1 MSLRDFNTPS
11 DERTVILHH
20 DPAGNGS
27 GLSSFHTV
35 SPEERHPNSTGKMV
49 GALAVALM
57 VGTAGIYA
65 YTASSPANNPQP
77 VATAANTPAPPP
89 AQSMAQPAPM
99 MAPAADTTTAD
110 ATPIVEPAVTP
121 APAATPAPVRT
132 ARVTTPAAETAAP
145 ISDGAAVRMGAN
157 SQAVTEQ
164 PQQQAA
170 ITAVPEPVSPTPSPS
185 DVAIAAPQ
193 TSATPDAGT
202 AQDIPAGAQTEAMP
216 EAQAAAPAQ
225 AQPEQSAGQVAQ

>member
-20 DPAGNGS
+20 EPMGNGS

-35 SPEERHPNSTGKMV
+35 SPEERHPNNTGKMV

-57 VGTAGIYA
+57 VGGAGLYA

-77 VATAANTPAPPP
+77 VAVAANTPAPPP
-89 AQSMAQPAPM
+89 AQPAPM

-110 ATPIVEPAVTP
+110 AAPVAEPALTP
-121 APAATPAPVRT
+121 APVATPAPVRS
-132 ARVTTPAAETAAP
+132 ARVASPAAPA
-145 ISDGAAVRMGAN
+145 ISEGAAVRMGAD
-157 SQAVTEQ
+157 SQAVTTQ
-164 PQQQAA
+164 PTQQAEV
-170 ITAVPEPVSPTPSPS
+170 TPTVPEPVSPTPSPS
-185 DVAIAAPQ
+185 DVAVASPTPGVSVPAD
-193 TSATPDAGT
+193 ATT
-202 AQDIPAGAQTEAMP
+202 AQDIAANAQTEAMP
-216 EAQAAAPAQ
+216 SAEAAAPAQ